1 MSSRN
6 SGEPAVTRAMKPA
19 ASRGFDV
26 DTIHLGPSFPAWF
39 QGAAA
44 VAGAS
49 LLGERSAESLD
60 CPVRRDLQGAYAH
73 SAHVRGLLQRQL
85 TQLQQLNGGAL
96 AGGKTFHC
104 LSDLLRIAVFAIGQV
119 RHLVKSRV

>member
-6 SGEPAVTRAMKPA
+6 SGEPAATRAMKPA
-19 ASRGFDV
+19 ARRGFDV

-44 VAGAS
+44 AAGGL
-49 LLGERSAESLD
+49 LLGERSAECLD
-60 CPVRRDLQGAYAH
+60 CPVRRDLQRAYAH

-85 TQLQQLNGGAL
+85 TQLQQLNGGAP
-96 AGGKTFHC
+96 AGGEAFHY
-104 LSDLLRIAVFAIGQV
+104 LSDHIRI
-119 RHLVKSRV
+119 